1 MENVQERENMDDDD
15 GHSMATDGLPDEGA
29 PVLRLGSCVLVSVIV

>member
-1 MENVQERENMDDDD
+1 MENVQEREKMDDD